1 MRSCILEETGS
12 LIIFSEKAR
21 GKVSTQC
28 IFLTDLQPFPFKM
41 TPLKWMGPFLISEQ
55 GSLNP
60 STKLHG
66 TKMSL
71 IIWERR
77 PLFFF
82 FLLVGGHFGSVS
94 ASVHLLLEETILV
107 FWAACFRPQTP
118 VLPQKPLNPSRKINV
133 SITNSAAWQLWTIP
147 LCQITISRSL

>member
-1 MRSCILEETGS
+1 MYFGGNRFTHHIFWKSKGKSKYSVHISHRFAALSFQNDTPQMDGTFPHFWARLSKS
-12 LIIFSEKAR
+12 LYQAPRYKNVTYHLGEK
-21 GKVSTQC
+21 
-28 IFLTDLQPFPFKM
+28 
-41 TPLKWMGPFLISEQ
+41 TPL
-55 GSLNP
+55 
-60 STKLHG
+60 
-66 TKMSL
+66 
-71 IIWERR
+71 
-77 PLFFF
+77 FF